1 MRIEVGTLRIQVR
14 STTAS
19 GKLVS
24 LLLFKLDI
32 IVSVGVHRICITDI
46 LHQNAKKINRYIY
59 FLTFKYKLTFSQKIK

>member
-1 MRIEVGTLRIQVR
+1 MLEGLRQTKKIKSRLSECRLRIEVGTLRIQVR

-32 IVSVGVHRICITDI
+32 IISVGVHRI
-46 LHQNAKKINRYIY
+46 
-59 FLTFKYKLTFSQKIK
+59 